1 MGYVLDRE
9 RQDGNTEAVG
19 VTIIETRGI
28 EHRIEFRVD
37 HVNNQPRI
45 THTTSPSPIKTGT
58 RITIKWPVTPYNGDA
73 TLLDYAR
80 DDFRGS
86 PRAMSGSIRT

>member
-9 RQDGNTEAVG
+9 RQGGNAEAVG
-19 VTIIETRGI
+19 VTIIETRGV

-37 HVNNQPRI
+37 HVNNQPKI
-45 THTTSPSPIKTGT
+45 THTTAPSPVNVGT
-58 RITIKWPVTPYNGDA
+58 TDHDQLAGAYGGA

-80 DDFRGS
+80 AS
-86 PRAMSGSIRT
+86 S

>member
-9 RQDGNTEAVG
+9 REDGTNAEAVG

-37 HVNNQPRI
+37 HVTNEPKI
-45 THTTSPSPIKTGT
+45 THTTTPSSINVEPKS
-58 RITIKWPVTPYNGDA
+58 RSNG
-73 TLLDYAR
+73 R
-80 DDFRGS
+80 
-86 PRAMSGSIRT
+86 